1 MKLMRWF
8 NLLLI
13 VALAL
18 AFLPIHT
25 ASAAPAAVEIDRNSL
40 YVPGEVV
47 VAFTDGLTS
56 TAYGAQA
63 NALAGQVGATVVARY
78 GNLALLSFAE
88 DADVPAMVEK
98 VAATGKATLVEP
110 NYVSWI
116 PEQGKE
122 LAASISGTSIDGT
135 YTIQSADGQKVEFT
149 RKRLAAMRRISKQAD
164 GTIKAIPTFPNEFT
178 YSGYNTNGFDL
189 INAEVI
195 YRDTATTPGVC
206 VIDTGVDA
214 NHSDLSG
221 KIVNGYDFV
230 NNDPLPN
237 DDNGHGT
244 HVAGIITAK
253 GNNGSTSA

>member
-1 MKLMRWF
+1 M
-8 NLLLI
+8 
-13 VALAL
+13 
-18 AFLPIHT
+18 
-25 ASAAPAAVEIDRNSL
+25 
-40 YVPGEVV
+40 
-47 VAFTDGLTS
+47 
-56 TAYGAQA
+56 
-63 NALAGQVGATVVARY
+63 
-78 GNLALLSFAE
+78 
-88 DADVPAMVEK
+88 
-98 VAATGKATLVEP
+98 
-110 NYVSWI
+110 
-116 PEQGKE
+116 
-122 LAASISGTSIDGT
+122 IDGT